1 MMFVDSAGR
10 RKLKDED
17 VSNQNLETY
26 LTDMELEITNRGEQ
40 ATLGKYNK
48 YMNSA
53 ENNLMRVFLLKY
65 LPAFI
70 IELHLNLQ

>member
-10 RKLKDED
+10 QELKYEDE
-17 VSNQNLETY
+17 SNQNLETY

-40 ATLGKYNK
+40 ATLGKHNK
-48 YMNSA
+48 YINSA
-53 ENNLMRVFLLKY
+53 EYNLIFLLKY

-70 IELHLNLQ
+70 IDLHLNLQ

>member
-1 MMFVDSAGR
+1 MFIYSAGR

-17 VSNQNLETY
+17 GSNQNLEAY

-40 ATLGKYNK
+40 ATLGKHNK

-53 ENNLMRVFLLKY
+53 GYNLI
-65 LPAFI
+65 AFI
-70 IELHLNLQ
+70 IDLHLNLE